1 MYIYL
6 HMDINFACASRYI
19 FAYMYKFP
27 CAYTYIYMFS
37 YTCQISLFCLETGR
51 WLGPARSYLGW
62 VFFFEKQLPQRF
74 LWGPYPQQA
83 RLGDIFQEPHP
94 STNPPHPT
102 SSSPL
107 RSCPAHHQFTPADQS
122 WQAAEFHVCS
132 APITRW
138 LPPRQDFRTLLKGTT
153 RLLPRLVFFMR
164 AFEGI
169 KKSLS
174 VFFFKGR

>member
-62 VFFFEKQLPQRF
+62 VFFLKNNCPSAFSGGPTHSRHA
-74 LWGPYPQQA
+74 WGTSFKSLIQVPIP
-83 RLGDIFQEPHP
+83 P
-94 STNPPHPT
+94 TPPHPPRCALAPLTTNSHPQT
-102 SSSPL
+102 SRGRRRSSTSAAP
-107 RSCPAHHQFTPADQS
+107 RSRGGCP
-122 WQAAEFHVCS
+122 
-132 APITRW
+132 RG
-138 LPPRQDFRTLLKGTT
+138 RTSE
-153 RLLPRLVFFMR
+153 RC
-164 AFEGI
+164 
-169 KKSLS
+169 
-174 VFFFKGR
+174 